1 MTGSIRRF
9 AAGPILVLTLI
20 AVSACSSPEPPLIGV
35 APQATDVPGAI
46 PIQATAGAAALP
58 APATASPAPPTATP
72 ASSPAA
78 TFDPKFCP
86 LTGLPFAGIDWTQ
99 RRAVL
104 VPIGNS
110 PPERPQSEL
119 ALADIVF
126 EHLTEG
132 GITRFS
138 AVYLCRD
145 AHNIG
150 PVRSARLINLYN
162 VPMMNAV
169 FAFSGASDG
178 ALARVLSSELKQAML
193 YSDAGDPGFKRAGER
208 KPPFNLHASTDAIW
222 SAARER
228 GWAPGAR
235 YTVLPFGDA
244 PDSGSPAVQIALPFG
259 HGVSDVSYTYDPSVG
274 AYVRSMGGFPHNDVS
289 TGAPLAAANVLIIFA
304 PHTETDIVEDSLG
317 SRSIF
322 IDLSAGGRAILLRDG
337 QAYEGM
343 WSLPDAHAFFELKD
357 ASGRPM
363 LFKPGTTWIE
373 VAPPDMAI
381 VISEQ

>member
-9 AAGPILVLTLI
+9 AAGPILVLTLVV
-20 AVSACSSPEPPLIGV
+20 VSACSSPEPPLIDV
-35 APQATDVPGAI
+35 APQATDVPSAI
-46 PIQATAGAAALP
+46 PIQSTADAAALP
-58 APATASPAPPTATP
+58 APATASPALPTP
-72 ASSPAA
+72 SFDASV
-78 TFDPKFCP
+78 CP
-86 LTGLPFAGIDWTQ
+86 LTGLPTGGIDWTQ
-99 RRAVL
+99 RRAIL

-126 EHLTEG
+126 EHLAEG
-132 GITRFS
+132 GITRLS

-145 AHNIG
+145 AHDIG

-193 YSDAGDPGFKRAGER
+193 YSDAGDPGFRRVDER
-208 KPPFNLHASTDAIW
+208 RPPFNLHASTDAIW

-228 GWAPGAR
+228 GWVPGTRFTA
-235 YTVLPFGDA
+235 LPFGDA
-244 PDSGSPAVQIALPFG
+244 PSSGSPAVQIALPFG
-259 HGVSDVSYTYDPSVG
+259 HGVSDVSYTYDPSAG
-274 AYVRSMGGFPHNDVS
+274 AYTRSMGGFPHNDVS
-289 TGAPLAAANVLIIFA
+289 TGAPLAATNVLIIFA

-337 QAYEGM
+337 QAFEGT
-343 WSLPDAHAFFELKD
+343 WSLPDVHAFFELRD

-363 LFKPGTTWIE
+363 LLRPGTTWIE
-373 VAPPDMAI
+373 VAPPDMGVI
-381 VISEQ
+381 VR

>member
-20 AVSACSSPEPPLIGV
+20 AVSACASPEPPSIGV
-35 APQATDVPGAI
+35 APQATDVPGAF
-46 PIQATAGAAALP
+46 PIQSTADAAALP
-58 APATASPAPPTATP
+58 APVTASPAPPTP
-72 ASSPAA
+72 A
-78 TFDPKFCP
+78 FDARVCP
-86 LTGLPFAGIDWTQ
+86 LTGLPTSGIDWTQ
-99 RRAVL
+99 RRAIL
-104 VPIGNS
+104 VVIGNS

-145 AHNIG
+145 ALNIG

-193 YSDAGDPGFKRAGER
+193 YSDARDPGFRRVETR
-208 KPPFNLHASTDAIW
+208 RPPFNLHTSTDAIG

-228 GWAPGAR
+228 GWVSGAR
-235 YTVLPFGDA
+235 YTALPFGDA
-244 PDSGSPAVQIALPFG
+244 PSPGNSAVQIALPFG
-259 HGVSDVSYTYDPSVG
+259 PGVSDVSYAYDPSAG
-274 AYVRSMGGFPHNDVS
+274 AYVRSMGGFPHTDLS
-289 TGAPLAAANVLIIFA
+289 TGAPLSATNLLIVFA

-337 QAYEGM
+337 QAFEGT

-363 LFKPGTTWIE
+363 LLKPGTTWIE
-373 VAPPDMAI
+373 VAPPDLGV